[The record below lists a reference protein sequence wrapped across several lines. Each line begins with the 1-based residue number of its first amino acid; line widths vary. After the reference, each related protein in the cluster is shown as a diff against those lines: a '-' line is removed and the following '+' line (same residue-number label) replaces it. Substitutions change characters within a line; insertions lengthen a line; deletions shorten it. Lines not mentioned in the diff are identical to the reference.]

1 MKKIGIIITAVTL
14 SVLICALGAFAAGS
28 NRSINTNDE
37 EGEVQTVLQTS
48 DPSFNET
55 STTLNFTNC
64 PADGAGVQHSTNN
77 QGSFIDQNEDGV
89 CDNLGSATRPSDGSG
104 NQYGTNNRNQWIDQD
119 ADGIYNYSDTAAQ
132 PADGTGF
139 QYGAN
144 NHNIFVDQDGDGIC
158 DQAGSTCCSSNCI
171 GNQYRANCQNQF
183 IDQNNDGVCDRI
195 DAQERGEKLGYQYR
209 NGIKK

>member
-14 SVLICALGAFAAGS
+14 SVLICALGAFAAGP
-28 NRSINTNDE
+28 NRPINTNDE

-55 STTLNFTNC
+55 STTLNFTYC
-64 PADGAGVQHSTNN
+64 
-77 QGSFIDQNEDGV
+77 
-89 CDNLGSATRPSDGSG
+89 
-104 NQYGTNNRNQWIDQD
+104 
-119 ADGIYNYSDTAAQ
+119 

-158 DQAGSTCCSSNCI
+158 DQAGSTCYSSNCI
-171 GNQYRANCQNQF
+171 GNQYRVNCQNQF